1 MNVYHCEQDLL
12 TQLIVLSPKNARR
25 EFRNHIFEE
34 WRWKCAYCDVE
45 LNEITATIDHII
57 PKFRGG
63 HHVKTNMCCCCTECN
78 RSKGSTRLEDWY
90 KKGNVHYCEERFVK
104 LKQWI

>member
-1 MNVYHCEQDLL
+1 MFHSENDLL
-12 TQLIVLSPKNARR
+12 ANLIVLTPKNARQKFR
-25 EFRNHIFEE
+25 EYIFNL
-34 WRWKCAYCDVE
+34 WNWKCAYCDVE

-57 PKFRGG
+57 PKYRGG
-63 HHVKTNMCCCCTECN
+63 LHVKTNMCCCCTECN

>member
-1 MNVYHCEQDLL
+1 MFHSENDLL
-12 TQLIVLSPKNARR
+12 ANLIVLTPKNARQKFR
-25 EFRNHIFEE
+25 EYIFNL
-34 WRWKCAYCDVE
+34 WNWKCAYCDVE

-57 PKFRGG
+57 PKYRGG

-90 KKGNVHYCEERFVK
+90 KKGNVHYSEERFVK